1 MFVPSNGC
9 NTNCLSDVYFVA
21 RTRSL
26 VDHTRNMVHSVFQR
40 EKRTNTPCVPDYFEN
55 VFFFRKIVQLLE
67 KCSTDFFV
75 FGTKGYSYIKITS
88 FVEQPL
94 RYNVFV
100 VCIWHFLRQHR
111 LANLANCSI
120 GNMLQNS
127 PTAFICYLCC
137 KTRQLV
143 GNFVIAASNLCCKTR
158 ELVGEFCSICNATKL
173 AN

>member
-100 VCIWHFLRQHR
+100 VCIWHFLKVSYNRFDESHGETNVFEF
-111 LANLANCSI
+111 LFYS
-120 GNMLQNS
+120 
-127 PTAFICYLCC
+127 CY
-137 KTRQLV
+137 
-143 GNFVIAASNLCCKTR
+143 FVAEI
-158 ELVGEFCSICNATKL
+158 
-173 AN
+173 